1 MSEIVMDTSL
11 CSEALSVSHYRSAL
25 GVDEYFMVLR
35 VAYHTTFAK
44 QLTQLAHSYEQGCAQ
59 VGIDTDSVV
68 FSRIYSSDTANQD
81 PAIRASSLYKKL
93 SAGAISIV
101 GQTPAF
107 CGSCAVLT
115 YHCARDGKAV
125 DRSAVHEDGE
135 NGLQSR
141 LVHGE
146 HYSMLWNG
154 NYRIGQPFDSAV
166 QTKWIFDK
174 LDENLTSHAMT
185 FLDSA
190 VRSWVYVRDVDNH
203 YAGMVE
209 QRKSFFSSV
218 GLDEKS
224 RYLASTGIE
233 GGNSLVSSLVLVDM
247 LSYGGLEPGQIERM
261 DVLSH
266 MPRTIDYGVT
276 FERALRVRFG
286 DRSHI
291 YLSGTA
297 SIDEKGVVLHLGDI
311 VAQTRRTIENI
322 KALFATQG
330 ASLADLAY
338 LLVYMRDIKAVEAI
352 QAELRKE
359 VPETVPVLYLQGPV
373 CRPTWLVEIEGVA
386 IIAEE
391 NEFKPF
397 L

>member
-1 MSEIVMDTSL
+1 MAEILEDTAL
-11 CSEALSVSHYRSAL
+11 CSETISVSHYRSAL

-35 VAYHTTFAK
+35 VPYQPTLAK
-44 QLTQLAHSYEQGCAQ
+44 QLSHLAHSYEQGCAQ
-59 VGIDTDSVV
+59 VGIAVDTVV

-81 PAIRASSLYKKL
+81 PAIRSSSLYRKL

-107 CGSCAVLT
+107 CGSVAVLT
-115 YHCARDGKAV
+115 YHCAREGKAI
-125 DRSAVHEDGE
+125 DTTPVHADGE
-135 NGLQSR
+135 DGLQSR
-141 LVHGE
+141 LVQGE

-154 NYRIGQPFDSAV
+154 NYRIGQPFDSAA

-174 LDENLTSHAMT
+174 LGEKLTDQGMT
-185 FLDSA
+185 FLDNA

-203 YAGMVE
+203 YKGLVE
-209 QRKSFFSSV
+209 ERKSYFSSV

-233 GGNSLVSSLVLVDM
+233 GRNSIVSSLVLVDM

-261 DVLSH
+261 DVLTH

-297 SIDEKGVVLHLGDI
+297 SIDENGVVLHLGDI
-311 VAQTRRTIENI
+311 VAQTHRAIENI

-330 ASLADLAY
+330 ATLADLAY
-338 LLVYMRDIKAVEAI
+338 LLVYMRDIKAAEAI

-359 VPETVPVLYLQGPV
+359 VAETVPVLFLEGPV

-386 IIAEE
+386 IVADE